1 VFSEQWSL
9 ADESPRGFFDSHLL
23 ASGQAGFAPGRYDIP
38 MLSKLR
44 EPFNGLS
51 HLGGA
56 IAALFGQ
63 LVLLFFA
70 WGGMAKVV
78 SVVIY
83 GLSLMALFSAS
94 AAYHLV
100 KVKPAT
106 LQILRKLDHSAI
118 FLLIA
123 GTYTPFCLI
132 AFTGFFRWGLL
143 ALIWAIALAGILV
156 KVFYLGA
163 PRWLNAV
170 MYVLMGWLCVLAAPQ
185 MPSVLP
191 VGALL
196 WLIVGGVTYTL
207 GAVVYATKLF
217 NFVPGKFGFHEV
229 WHIFV
234 LLGALAHFV
243 AVMALLAAPGRV

>member
-1 VFSEQWSL
+1 
-9 ADESPRGFFDSHLL
+9 
-23 ASGQAGFAPGRYDIP
+23 

-44 EPFNGLS
+44 EPVNGLT

-56 IAALFGQ
+56 IAAFFGQ
-63 LVLLFFA
+63 IALLIVGWSGTAKIVSLLV
-70 WGGMAKVV
+70 
-78 SVVIY
+78 Y
-83 GLSLMALFSAS
+83 GLSLIALFSAS
-94 AAYHLV
+94 ATYHLT
-100 KVKPAT
+100 KAKPAV
-106 LQILRKLDHSAI
+106 LQVLRKLDHSAI

-123 GTYTPFCLI
+123 GTYTPFCII

-143 ALIWAIALAGILV
+143 AIIWTIALTGILV
-156 KVFYLGA
+156 KIFYIRA
-163 PRWLNAV
+163 PRWLNAG
-170 MYVLMGWLCVLAAPQ
+170 MYVLMGWLCVMAAPQ

-191 VGALL
+191 VSAMV
-196 WLIVGGVTYTL
+196 WLIVGGVIYTL

-243 AVMALLAAPGRV
+243 AVMSLLIAPIKV

>member
-1 VFSEQWSL
+1 MTGIMVLS
-9 ADESPRGFFDSHLL
+9 AHLCSVL
-23 ASGQAGFAPGRYDIP
+23 LSVERIF
-38 MLSKLR
+38 MLSKIR

-56 IAALFGQ
+56 FAAFIGQIA
-63 LVLLFFA
+63 LLIA
-70 WGGMAKVV
+70 SWPVTAKVV
-78 SVVIY
+78 SVTVY
-83 GLSLMALFSAS
+83 TTSLIAMFAAS
-94 AAYHLV
+94 AVYHMA
-100 KVKPAT
+100 KVNPGALK
-106 LQILRKLDHSAI
+106 ILRKLDHSAI

-143 ALIWAIALAGILV
+143 AIIWTIAAAGIVV
-156 KVFYLGA
+156 KVFYVGA

-170 MYVLMGWLCVLAAPQ
+170 LYVLMGWLCILAVPQ

-191 VGALL
+191 LGAIT
-196 WLIVGGVTYTL
+196 WLVVGGVTYTL

-234 LLGALAHFV
+234 LLGALAHYF
-243 AVMALLAAPGRV
+243 AVISLIRVVN